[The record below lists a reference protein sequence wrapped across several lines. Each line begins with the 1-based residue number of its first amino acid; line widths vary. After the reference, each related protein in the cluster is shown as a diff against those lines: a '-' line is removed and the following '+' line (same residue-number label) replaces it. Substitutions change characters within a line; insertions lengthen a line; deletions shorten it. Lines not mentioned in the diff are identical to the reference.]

1 MVYQVSYHR
10 CVFDVSRSWKKNI
23 YTLLPFVVIIIMY
36 AVMLFFLK
44 RSKIETKK
52 MSITSILIIASG
64 LITHLP
70 DLLLIAF
77 GVSYNSSVI

>member
-1 MVYQVSYHR
+1 
-10 CVFDVSRSWKKNI
+10 
-23 YTLLPFVVIIIMY
+23 MY